1 MAKICKV
8 LIVED
13 NDGVRQ
19 MLEDVFVGDGYDY
32 VLAQNGIEM
41 REAVAAHDDIDMLII
56 DVSLP
61 GGTDGFVLAR
71 EMADAGHAV
80 LMVTGDHRYAER
92 IEKERHHYLLKPF
105 RIDSLLALVAQ
116 VLQATRNTCQR
127 RAS

>member
-80 LMVTGDHRYAER
+80 LMVTGDHRHAER
-92 IEKERHHYLLKPF
+92 IEKEGHHYLLKPF

>member
-13 NDGVRQ
+13 NDDVRQ
-19 MLEDVFVGDGYDY
+19 MLEDVFVSDGYDY
-32 VLAQNGIEM
+32 VLARNGTEM
-41 REAVAAHDDIDMLII
+41 REAVGAHDDIDMLII

-80 LMVTGDHRYAER
+80 LMVTGDHRHAER
-92 IEKERHHYLLKPF
+92 IEKEGHHYLLKPF

-116 VLQATRNTCQR
+116 VLQETRNSCQR